1 MTRVGTVLLDGGWS
15 TTSEAEHALH
25 AVAARLG
32 LRPRTACTQFR
43 TGPNRVVVSLELS
56 GPLPAELIERPEF
69 SESSTSGERGEP
81 GGLGPGSGRAFIF
94 PGSDTLTGVIP
105 VADLLSGTAVEAVL
119 LMGGGTAD
127 PQAEL
132 DTQDFVRPVFRDGRL
147 VLLTRPGT
155 GDRLLPFEQPN
166 PTPCCADHR

>member
-1 MTRVGTVLLDGGWS
+1 MTATVLLDGGWS

-25 AVAARLG
+25 QVAARLG
-32 LRPRTACTQFR
+32 LRPRTACTEFR
-43 TGPNRVVVSLELS
+43 TAPNRVVVSFELP
-56 GPLPAELIERPEF
+56 GPLPAELIELPEF
-69 SESSTSGERGEP
+69 SESSTAAEP
-81 GGLGPGSGRAFIF
+81 GARDQARAFIF
-94 PGSDTLTGVIP
+94 PGSDTLTGVLP
-105 VADLLSGTAVEAVL
+105 VAELLSGTAVEAVVM
-119 LMGGGTAD
+119 MGGLAAD

-132 DTQDFVRPVFRDGRL
+132 DTQDFVRPVYRDGRL